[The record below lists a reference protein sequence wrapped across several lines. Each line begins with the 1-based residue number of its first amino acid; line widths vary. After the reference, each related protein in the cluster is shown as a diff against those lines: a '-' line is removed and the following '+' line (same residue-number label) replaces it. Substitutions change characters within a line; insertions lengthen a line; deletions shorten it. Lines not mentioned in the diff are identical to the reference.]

1 MGRGWTRWGQWERM
15 VGVEW
20 VALSLD
26 AWPCLGGKKSTQDA
40 SGSARGHCQ
49 RQGPL
54 PAPPPQPREKLESA
68 GRPWRLVITDGCR

>member
-49 RQGPL
+49 RLLHSPGS
-54 PAPPPQPREKLESA
+54 KLESV
-68 GRPWRLVITDGCR
+68 GRPWRLVITDGCH